1 MSMVGLFWITGSTV
15 HIGAP
20 PNEPHAGVLV
30 TGEGLTG
37 IGEEQRGQWAWE
49 DIRNIEVL
57 AAPVRSTVG
66 KTAGILLDMVI
77 TSALGGVDDGPAMFV
92 HFETPEG
99 KVELTTFATAPSY
112 GAEEFGLS
120 SALLEAFADGRATPA
135 ALFAW
140 GRDHQDGTPQRA
152 ERERLLAEWGGGAK
166 KA

>member
-1 MSMVGLFWITGSTV
+1 MSMVGLFWITGSAV

-30 TGEGLTG
+30 TEEGLTG
-37 IGEEQRGQWAWE
+37 IGEEQSGQWAWE

-92 HFETPEG
+92 HFETPQG
-99 KVELTTFATAPSY
+99 KVKLTAFAAALSY
-112 GAEEFGLS
+112 GTEEFGLS
-120 SALLEAFADGRATPA
+120 SALLEAFTDGRATPA

-152 ERERLLAEWGGGAK
+152 ERERLLAEWGGDAK